1 MTTWLRRVV
10 GWRAG
15 RRGGRAGGEADGRPQ
30 RAGGRGDVPRA
41 HRPPAPAALRGRVP
55 ARAGRRRALP
65 RPGPHRRARL
75 RQPQVR
81 PRCAQF
87 RRCIGGALLHYHG
100 PEPNLPELG
109 MAARFRSQGRI
120 AGRGVANPKCAPP
133 RACLSDKAAAARG
146 CSPCALPGLG
156 GRRCR
161 RPAAPPGAGGC
172 MAGRRCCD
180 SGVPGHAAS
189 PQVTGFRVG

>member
-1 MTTWLRRVV
+1 MWWAGAQDGEEGVQAVKLTGDRNVPAGAVTF
-10 GWRAG
+10 RARTG
-15 RRGGRAGGEADGRPQ
+15 RR
-30 RAGGRGDVPRA
+30 
-41 HRPPAPAALRGRVP
+41 H
-55 ARAGRRRALP
+55 
-65 RPGPHRRARL
+65 RL
-75 RQPQVR
+75 RCEDAYP
-81 PRCAQF
+81 
-87 RRCIGGALLHYHG
+87 
-100 PEPNLPELG
+100 PELG
-109 MAARFRSQGRI
+109 VAARYRGQGRI
-120 AGRGVANPKCAPP
+120 AGRGFANPKCDPAARSLGGALEVHCYIITDLNPTCPSWAWPRASAARAALPGAASPTPKCAPP

-189 PQVTGFRVG
+189 PQVTGSRVG

>member
-1 MTTWLRRVV
+1 VTTWLRRVV

-55 ARAGRRRALP
+55 ARAGRCRALP

-120 AGRGVANPKCAPP
+120 AGRGVANPQV
-133 RACLSDKAAAARG
+133 RAAARLPVRQGSG
-146 CSPCALPGLG
+146 CARLLAVCSARPGRAALPQAS
-156 GRRCR
+156 RT
-161 RPAAPPGAGGC
+161 
-172 MAGRRCCD
+172 AGRRRMHGRPALLRQRRSRSRCL
-180 SGVPGHAAS
+180 AS
-189 PQVTGFRVG
+189 SHRI